1 LGDLAHRFDGGG
13 FEALKKALQSMKIR
27 RFEFAEFL
35 GKELPRG
42 GEKDRLIDELLK
54 THETIN
60 VLLEL
65 IAEEERFKPS
75 E

>member
-1 LGDLAHRFDGGG
+1 MARGQL
-13 FEALKKALQSMKIR
+13 EALKKALQSMKIR
-27 RFEFAEFL
+27 RFEFAESL

-54 THETIN
+54 THEVIN

-65 IAEEERFKPS
+65 IAEEERSKPS

>member
-27 RFEFAEFL
+27 RFEFAEFPW
-35 GKELPRG
+35 ERIATRG
-42 GEKDRLIDELLK
+42 RERPLDELLK
-54 THETIN
+54 THEAIN

>member
-1 LGDLAHRFDGGG
+1 MARDQL
-13 FEALKKALQSMKIR
+13 EALKKALQSMKIR
-27 RFEFAEFL
+27 RFEFAESL

-54 THETIN
+54 THEAIN
-60 VLLEL
+60 VLREL
-65 IAEEERFKPS
+65 IAEEERSKPS